1 MTQISPSKKQQ
12 DCGIVSGTSVVKTTA
27 GVDCLGDVS

>member
-1 MTQISPSKKQQ
+1 MTQISHSKQLQ
-12 DCGIVSGTSVVKTTA
+12 DCGIVSGTSVVKATA